1 MSRLL
6 KLKRQVIAEA
16 NKRILNEQPDSKVS
30 VSSVE
35 ELPMVSNT
43 EEESKKVNKV
53 CEIWGNKMTHQQHT
67 EFRDREDVSWH
78 LLGTEGISVDSP
90 INLMF
95 CKYLKDEP
103 VSDEYPND
111 YRLWQLV
118 NSKDNKNNNWKYIN
132 DIIKNYG

>member
-1 MSRLL
+1 MKVI
-6 KLKRQVIAEA
+6 KLNESDIQRIVKRV
-16 NKRILNEQPDSKVS
+16 LNEQPDTKVS

-35 ELPMVSNT
+35 GLPMVSNT

-53 CEIWGNKMTHQQHT
+53 CEIWDKMTHQQHT
-67 EFRDREDVSWH
+67 EFKDREDVSWH
-78 LLGTEGISVDSP
+78 LLGRKGITVDAP
-90 INLMF
+90 IKLMF

-118 NSKDNKNNNWKYIN
+118 NSKDFKNENWKYIN